1 MPKPQTPCLKVLHE
15 WRTHNGNHLC
25 DGPVDGGDEGHLQ
38 RVAVRVDRAL
48 DAVHAHVVRR
58 LEHDLARVVA
68 GLVPSEQ
75 HWQLHH
81 AVVQVH
87 VWKNTRGWFI
97 IHNIISRAMLQSRW
111 FIIHNVI
118 SRAMLQSLVQVHV
131 WKNTFDWFIIHNI
144 ISRAMLQSC
153 WFIIHNVISRAMLQ
167 SRWFIIH
174 NIISRAI
181 LQSRWF
187 IIHNIISRAM
197 LQSRWFIIHNIISR
211 AMLQSC
217 WFIIHNIISRAM
229 LQSLVQ
235 VHVWKNT
242 WELVYNT
249 QYHI

>member
-1 MPKPQTPCLKVLHE
+1 MPCLKVLQE
-15 WRTHNGNHLC
+15 WRTHNGNHLG
-25 DGPVDGGDEGHLQ
+25 DGPVYGGDEGHLQ

-75 HWQLHH
+75 HRQLHH

-87 VWKNTRGWFI
+87 VWKNKRGWFI
-97 IHNIISRAMLQSRW
+97 IHNIISRAILQSRW

-118 SRAMLQSLVQVHV
+118 SRAM
-131 WKNTFDWFIIHNI
+131 
-144 ISRAMLQSC
+144 
-153 WFIIHNVISRAMLQ
+153 
-167 SRWFIIH
+167 
-174 NIISRAI
+174 

-211 AMLQSC
+211 AMLQSR
-217 WFIIHNIISRAM
+217 WFIIHNAISRAM
-229 LQSLVQ
+229 LQSRWFIIHNFISRAMLQ
-235 VHVWKNT
+235 SPAPPRRRPGSRLEEHAG
-242 WELVYNT
+242 LVYNT